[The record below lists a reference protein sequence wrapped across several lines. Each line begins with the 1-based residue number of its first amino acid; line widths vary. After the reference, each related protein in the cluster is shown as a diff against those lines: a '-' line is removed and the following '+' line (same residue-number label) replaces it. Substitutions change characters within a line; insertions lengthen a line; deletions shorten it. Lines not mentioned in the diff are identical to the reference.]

1 MRRSSRI
8 ASLHGTEWS
17 NLPSMKSQ
25 RQRAD
30 QTVQNPLSVHHVR
43 IPTRGTQEITDEQ
56 LRYDTKKI
64 QALLNQ
70 VTSKDTP
77 IDRAREIIP
86 LFEYIYTHPC
96 ILFLNPRL
104 LDIVTHKVEELTI
117 QITRHETN
125 LQPYFD
131 AADRMSAALPYSQ
144 REIGHEI
151 LREGMKQKTE
161 ECDIWY
167 DLKSVL
173 MELSEILPLG
183 AKPVVVSPR
192 AKIDRDPSKYF
203 THGQRIRHQCR
214 NSDSIRIG
222 TYDALTKGV
231 RCGDT
236 IQTLNQFAKKHYLD
250 VRPDRV
256 SNVNAWDEC
265 ECEAEGKWVSIQP
278 LKKIENDHT

>member
-1 MRRSSRI
+1 MRYVFVRFFLKSAKCKKLKCNSSSKKPTMRRSSRI

-25 RQRAD
+25 RQQAD
-30 QTVQNPLSVHHVR
+30 RTQNPLSVHHVR

-56 LRYDTKKI
+56 MRHDTLKI
-64 QALLNQ
+64 QALLSQ

-104 LDIVTHKVEELTI
+104 LNIVTHKVEELVT
-117 QITRHETN
+117 QITNKETQ

-161 ECDIWY
+161 EWDIWY

-173 MELSEILPLG
+173 MELSEILPST
-183 AKPVVVSPR
+183 AEPSPSVSCCPH
-192 AKIDRDPSKYF
+192 S
-203 THGQRIRHQCR
+203 
-214 NSDSIRIG
+214 
-222 TYDALTKGV
+222 
-231 RCGDT
+231 
-236 IQTLNQFAKKHYLD
+236 
-250 VRPDRV
+250 
-256 SNVNAWDEC
+256 
-265 ECEAEGKWVSIQP
+265 
-278 LKKIENDHT
+278 KKIENDHT

>member
-30 QTVQNPLSVHHVR
+30 RAQTPLSVHHVR

-56 LRYDTKKI
+56 ALYDTKKI

-104 LDIVTHKVEELTI
+104 LNIVTHKVEELST
-117 QITRHETN
+117 QITNKEN
-125 LQPYFD
+125 QLQPYFD

-167 DLKSVL
+167 DLKRVL
-173 MELSEILPLG
+173 MELSKILPLAEPSTKCAEPSTNCEEPV
-183 AKPVVVSPR
+183 AKPARKCVST
-192 AKIDRDPSKYF
+192 S
-203 THGQRIRHQCR
+203 
-214 NSDSIRIG
+214 
-222 TYDALTKGV
+222 
-231 RCGDT
+231 
-236 IQTLNQFAKKHYLD
+236 FAACCPH
-250 VRPDRV
+250 
-256 SNVNAWDEC
+256 S
-265 ECEAEGKWVSIQP
+265 
-278 LKKIENDHT
+278 KKIENDHK

>member
-8 ASLHGTEWS
+8 ASLYGTEWS

-30 QTVQNPLSVHHVR
+30 RTEQNPVSVKIHYVR

-56 LRYDTKKI
+56 VLYDTKKI
-64 QALLNQ
+64 QALLSQ

-104 LDIVTHKVEELTI
+104 LNIVTHKVEELVT
-117 QITRHETN
+117 QITRYEN
-125 LQPYFD
+125 QLQPYFD

-161 ECDIWY
+161 EWDIWY

-173 MELSEILPLG
+173 MELSEILPL
-183 AKPVVVSPR
+183 AEPTTKCEE
-192 AKIDRDPSKYF
+192 PSVPACCP
-203 THGQRIRHQCR
+203 H
-214 NSDSIRIG
+214 S
-222 TYDALTKGV
+222 
-231 RCGDT
+231 
-236 IQTLNQFAKKHYLD
+236 
-250 VRPDRV
+250 
-256 SNVNAWDEC
+256 
-265 ECEAEGKWVSIQP
+265 
-278 LKKIENDHT
+278 KKIENK

>member
-25 RQRAD
+25 RKQADRA
-30 QTVQNPLSVHHVR
+30 QNPLSIHHVR
-43 IPTRGTQEITDEQ
+43 VPTRGTQEITDDQ
-56 LRYDTKKI
+56 LLYDTKKI

-96 ILFLNPRL
+96 ILYLNPRL
-104 LDIVTHKVEELTI
+104 LNIVTHKVEELVT
-117 QITRHETN
+117 QITRYEN
-125 LQPYFD
+125 QLQPYFD
-131 AADRMSAALPYSQ
+131 AADRMSAALPYPQ

-151 LREGMKQKTE
+151 LKEGMKQKTE

-173 MELSEILPLG
+173 MELSEILPEPTT
-183 AKPVVVSPR
+183 KCEEPSVSCCPH
-192 AKIDRDPSKYF
+192 S
-203 THGQRIRHQCR
+203 
-214 NSDSIRIG
+214 
-222 TYDALTKGV
+222 
-231 RCGDT
+231 
-236 IQTLNQFAKKHYLD
+236 
-250 VRPDRV
+250 
-256 SNVNAWDEC
+256 
-265 ECEAEGKWVSIQP
+265 
-278 LKKIENDHT
+278 KKIENK

>member
-25 RQRAD
+25 RQQAD
-30 QTVQNPLSVHHVR
+30 RTVQTPLSVHHVR

-56 LRYDTKKI
+56 MRHDTLKI
-64 QALLNQ
+64 QALLSQ

-104 LDIVTHKVEELTI
+104 LNIVTHKVEELTT

-125 LQPYFD
+125 LQEYFD
-131 AADRMSAALPYSQ
+131 AADQMSAALSYPQ
-144 REIGHEI
+144 REIGNEI
-151 LREGMKQKTE
+151 LKEGMKQKIKE
-161 ECDIWY
+161 RKVWY

-173 MELSEILPLG
+173 WELSEILPL
-183 AKPVVVSPR
+183 AE
-192 AKIDRDPSKYF
+192 PS
-203 THGQRIRHQCR
+203 
-214 NSDSIRIG
+214 
-222 TYDALTKGV
+222 TK
-231 RCGDT
+231 CAPT
-236 IQTLNQFAKKHYLD
+236 SFAACCPH
-250 VRPDRV
+250 
-256 SNVNAWDEC
+256 S
-265 ECEAEGKWVSIQP
+265 
-278 LKKIENDHT
+278 KKIENDHT

>member
-30 QTVQNPLSVHHVR
+30 RTEHNPLSVHHVR

-56 LRYDTKKI
+56 VLYDTKKI
-64 QALLNQ
+64 QTLLSQ

-104 LDIVTHKVEELTI
+104 LNIVTHKVEELTT
-117 QITRHETN
+117 QITNKETQ

-167 DLKSVL
+167 DLKRVL
-173 MELSEILPLG
+173 MELSEILPEPTTKC
-183 AKPVVVSPR
+183 AEPSPSVSCCPH
-192 AKIDRDPSKYF
+192 S
-203 THGQRIRHQCR
+203 
-214 NSDSIRIG
+214 
-222 TYDALTKGV
+222 
-231 RCGDT
+231 
-236 IQTLNQFAKKHYLD
+236 
-250 VRPDRV
+250 
-256 SNVNAWDEC
+256 
-265 ECEAEGKWVSIQP
+265 
-278 LKKIENDHT
+278 KKIENDHK

>member
-8 ASLHGTEWS
+8 AFLHGTEWS

-30 QTVQNPLSVHHVR
+30 RTVQNHLSVHHVR
-43 IPTRGTQEITDEQ
+43 IPTRGTQEITDDQ
-56 LRYDTKKI
+56 LLYDTKKI
-64 QALLNQ
+64 QALLSQ

-104 LDIVTHKVEELTI
+104 LNIVIHKVEELTT
-117 QITRHETN
+117 QITNKETQ

-167 DLKSVL
+167 DLKRVL
-173 MELSEILPLG
+173 MELSEILPEPTTKC
-183 AKPVVVSPR
+183 AEASPSVSCCPH
-192 AKIDRDPSKYF
+192 S
-203 THGQRIRHQCR
+203 
-214 NSDSIRIG
+214 
-222 TYDALTKGV
+222 
-231 RCGDT
+231 
-236 IQTLNQFAKKHYLD
+236 
-250 VRPDRV
+250 
-256 SNVNAWDEC
+256 
-265 ECEAEGKWVSIQP
+265 
-278 LKKIENDHT
+278 KKIENDHK

>member
-1 MRRSSRI
+1 MLFFGRFFLKSAKCKKLKCNSSSKKPTMRRSSRI

-30 QTVQNPLSVHHVR
+30 RTVQNPLSVKIHDVHV
-43 IPTRGTQEITDEQ
+43 PNRGIWQITDEQ
-56 LRYDTKKI
+56 ALYDIAEIKS
-64 QALLNQ
+64 LLSQ

-96 ILFLNPRL
+96 VLFLNPRL
-104 LDIVTHKVEELTI
+104 LDIVTRKVEELTA
-117 QITRHETN
+117 QITQYTN
-125 LQPYFD
+125 QLQEYFD

-161 ECDIWY
+161 EWDIWY

-173 MELSEILPLG
+173 IELSEILPEPTT
-183 AKPVVVSPR
+183 KCVEPSPSVSCCPH
-192 AKIDRDPSKYF
+192 SKK
-203 THGQRIRHQCR
+203 
-214 NSDSIRIG
+214 N
-222 TYDALTKGV
+222 
-231 RCGDT
+231 
-236 IQTLNQFAKKHYLD
+236 
-250 VRPDRV
+250 
-256 SNVNAWDEC
+256 
-265 ECEAEGKWVSIQP
+265 
-278 LKKIENDHT
+278 